1 LEDDTLLTDD
11 FLRQL
16 INVGEEDI
24 LAGLPTHHNA
34 KTIGSVLVQNS
45 QWYPGQRPRER
56 AAIISVDGGSR

>member
-34 KTIGSVLVQNS
+34 KTIGSVLYTIHS
-45 QWYPGQRPRER
+45 GIPGGVP
-56 AAIISVDGGSR
+56 GSAP